1 MENVKVIYF
10 RSRYENLVNTLE
22 LCRHVVVS
30 VVSTLNQIP
39 PKVSSM
45 IPFIDYSEVVYAE
58 RCSLSPSLYNFFS
71 LTFNC
76 SIFFYL
82 ILKLYTFLLFTFYL

>member
-39 PKVSSM
+39 LKVSSM
-45 IPFIDYSEVVYAE
+45 IPFKHYSEVVYAE
-58 RCSLSPSLYNFFS
+58 NKIYREKYIIKMFLISLFIQFLF
-71 LTFNC
+71 
-76 SIFFYL
+76 SIF
-82 ILKLYTFLLFTFYL
+82 